1 MPEIVHLASLV
12 WRAHP
17 SGTEAHI
24 KQVINERFQIPLFL
38 VLRTPDIRIEC
49 YTALPWA
56 GKGDRENQIHL
67 DEVHD
72 LLIALVSKFL
82 NLNQGSGSFGM
93 HCIL

>member
-1 MPEIVHLASLV
+1 MTAKLRES
-12 WRAHP
+12 HP
-17 SGTEAHI
+17 
-24 KQVINERFQIPLFL
+24 KV
-38 VLRTPDIRIEC
+38 D
-49 YTALPWA
+49 TALPWP

>member
-1 MPEIVHLASLV
+1 M
-12 WRAHP
+12 
-17 SGTEAHI
+17 
-24 KQVINERFQIPLFL
+24 N
-38 VLRTPDIRIEC
+38 
-49 YTALPWA
+49 TALPWP

-72 LLIALVSKFL
+72 LLIAMVSKFL

>member
-1 MPEIVHLASLV
+1 MAKSHE
-12 WRAHP
+12 
-17 SGTEAHI
+17 SG
-24 KQVINERFQIPLFL
+24 ERGRGRVLKAQLTLTRESPL
-38 VLRTPDIRIEC
+38 
-49 YTALPWA
+49 TALPWA